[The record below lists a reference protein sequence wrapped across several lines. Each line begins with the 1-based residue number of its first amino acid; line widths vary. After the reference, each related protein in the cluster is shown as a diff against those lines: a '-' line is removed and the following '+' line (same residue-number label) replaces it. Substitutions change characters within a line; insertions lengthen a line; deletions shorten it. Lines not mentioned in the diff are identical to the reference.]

1 MLDAVED
8 GIGQPIGA
16 QELPDIL
23 DRVQFGCARR
33 QKDQA
38 DVARHFELGGGV
50 PPCSIEQHDGMSAS
64 CHATRDF
71 LDMQLHAGRAGEWER
86 QASGFAARRADR
98 PEQPGVVVAL
108 VGWLAWPRAS
118 PGPLPDDAVLLADPG
133 LVLEPDLDRLSLRQM
148 AGVGAQDAGEVFL
161 NASMTAGS
169 CPG

>member
-1 MLDAVED
+1 M
-8 GIGQPIGA
+8 PSGA
-16 QELPDIL
+16 IEQD
-23 DRVQFGCARR
+23 DRVG
-33 QKDQA
+33 
-38 DVARHFELGGGV
+38 
-50 PPCSIEQHDGMSAS
+50 AS

-98 PEQPGVVVAL
+98 PEQPGIVVAL
-108 VGWLAWPRAS
+108 VGRLAWPRAS

-133 LVLEPDLDRLSLRQM
+133 LVLEPDLDRFSLRQM

>member
-1 MLDAVED
+1 M
-8 GIGQPIGA
+8 PSGA
-16 QELPDIL
+16 IEQD
-23 DRVQFGCARR
+23 DRVG
-33 QKDQA
+33 
-38 DVARHFELGGGV
+38 
-50 PPCSIEQHDGMSAS
+50 AS

-71 LDMQLHAGRAGEWER
+71 LDMQLHAGHAGEWKR

-98 PEQPGVVVAL
+98 PEQPGIVVAL
-108 VGWLAWPRAS
+108 VGRLAWPRAS

-133 LVLEPDLDRLSLRQM
+133 LVLEPDLDRFSFRQM